1 MTASFSDEPDGKLVS
16 RLVQTLWSWELCTDC
31 RKGQLCSS
39 RECPGCRIPHLKR
52 YLQYYRAIIA
62 TYLERGSTT
71 RRLIE
76 THESLFEV
84 ILILK
89 SHPNATRAEIS
100 QLAFPAADT
109 QSGRSDDTDALALVV
124 KVLLMIDPSAL
135 HHSSDRLEKG
145 AFRIHWKSDV
155 PCSKFV
161 QDIFPIGNHPVLSY
175 ANSELFVH
183 MKSEL
188 QAINLKKRLGIIV
201 TATSDIQNHLHFD
214 RRRNVLEVFHYTA
227 FLKEQ
232 LRVTRNASDCSST
245 PLSIERYVT
254 S

>member
-1 MTASFSDEPDGKLVS
+1 MTAIFSDESDGKQVS
-16 RLVQTLWSWELCTDC
+16 RLFQTLWSWELCADC
-31 RKGQLCSS
+31 QNGQICNSQ
-39 RECPGCRIPHLKR
+39 ECPGCRISHLER
-52 YLQYYRAIIA
+52 YLQYYKAIIA
-62 TYLERGSTT
+62 IYLEMGSTSE
-71 RRLIE
+71 RLINS
-76 THESLFEV
+76 HKSLFAV
-84 ILILK
+84 ISILK
-89 SHPNATRAEIS
+89 SHPNVTRAEIS
-100 QLAFPAADT
+100 QLAFPTADT
-109 QSGRSDDTDALALVV
+109 NPGCLDDTDALALIV

-145 AFRIHWKSDV
+145 AFRVHWKSDI
-155 PCSKFV
+155 PFSKFV

-188 QAINLKKRLGIIV
+188 QATNLKRRLGIIV

-214 RRRNVLEVFHYTA
+214 RRRNVLEVFHYAA

-232 LRVTRNASDCSST
+232 LRVTRNASDCLST